1 MENKNKNNE
10 ITSELI
16 ASYLDGNTT
25 AEETLSVLK
34 RIAVD
39 EELRELIEISK
50 EVDLELGMSES
61 RFDIL
66 PLESIAANCGEVN
79 LCSIE
84 CEKHILNRYGIS
96 CDDDTLYKLALD
108 KSWQKEDGMPLYNIG
123 RCLES
128 FGIKVLRRFD
138 CDFQDITQAL
148 AQGNNLM
155 AVVDGGELN
164 GNETAEYFEDVFEG
178 GKPDHVV
185 VVLDCNMS
193 EGTITIFDPDSA
205 SPQDRYTLAR
215 FADAWADSKN
225 YLIITSIKDMETYDP
240 KPTDLTGV
248 ELPAELEELK
258 EAMAEHAHEVWAANR
273 KADGWN
279 YGPQRN
285 DEKKENPCLVPYSQ
299 LPEREKDY
307 DREMAVNTIKLLLK
321 LGYEIKK
328 R

>member
-1 MENKNKNNE
+1 ME
-10 ITSELI
+10 
-16 ASYLDGNTT
+16 A
-25 AEETLSVLK
+25 
-34 RIAVD
+34 
-39 EELRELIEISK
+39 
-50 EVDLELGMSES
+50 
-61 RFDIL
+61 
-66 PLESIAANCGEVN
+66 
-79 LCSIE
+79 
-84 CEKHILNRYGIS
+84 
-96 CDDDTLYKLALD
+96 
-108 KSWQKEDGMPLYNIG
+108 W
-123 RCLES
+123 
-128 FGIKVLRRFD
+128 
-138 CDFQDITQAL
+138 
-148 AQGNNLM
+148 
-155 AVVDGGELN
+155 DGGELN

-205 SPQDRYTLAR
+205 SPQDRYALAR